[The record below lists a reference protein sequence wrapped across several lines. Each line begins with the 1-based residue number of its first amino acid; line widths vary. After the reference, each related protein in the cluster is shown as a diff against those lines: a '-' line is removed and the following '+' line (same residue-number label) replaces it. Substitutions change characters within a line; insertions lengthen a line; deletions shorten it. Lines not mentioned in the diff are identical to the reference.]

1 MVQCY
6 SWLSEQ
12 LIAQFAA
19 KGRPQTMK
27 GFEKNGKFFQM
38 EIKPKQINKGWF
50 INVQVVPKIARDLES
65 DIQTAVMSVSPIG
78 PAGDRLLS
86 FQSAREDIMQIRNPD
101 AEKDKILLEKGESL
115 PPIIAMQ
122 IAAQFEKIGRH
133 DIALQIQALLNPAG
147 AGAGPAPTPGGAGSP
162 NGAAPPV
169 MDGRAQGG
177 PPVAATPM
185 MPPAGGGGGGMRGM
199 GQQGVPPEVAEQ
211 IAQIFVQAGQPDLGR
226 TVLTALGV
234 PL

>member
-147 AGAGPAPTPGGAGSP
+147 AGAGPAPPPGGGHPHDAARRGRWGRDAGDGP
-162 NGAAPPV
+162 ARGAA
-169 MDGRAQGG
+169 
-177 PPVAATPM
+177 
-185 MPPAGGGGGGMRGM
+185 RGS
-199 GQQGVPPEVAEQ
+199 GANR
-211 IAQIFVQAGQPDLGR
+211 PDIRSGW
-226 TVLTALGV
+226 TA
-234 PL
+234 